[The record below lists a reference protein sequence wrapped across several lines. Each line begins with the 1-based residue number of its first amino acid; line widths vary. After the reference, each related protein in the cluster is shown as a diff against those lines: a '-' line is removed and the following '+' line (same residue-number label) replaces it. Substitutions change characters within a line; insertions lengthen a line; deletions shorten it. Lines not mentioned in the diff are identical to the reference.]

1 MSWWN
6 LREIWSNTYVLLCV
20 VKWVRFSIRCEYF
33 NNEHT
38 TTTTS
43 TTTSK
48 KKKKNNNNNSK
59 IPHKTQQQQP
69 CFKKEKSNLF
79 QVCPTVCELLGL
91 LWHSFTDKVNW
102 SLPVV
107 IYSRGYTVSSI
118 RDGWIKKCERVAQW
132 KVLQLSYIDVCVKE
146 RDRDIEMA
154 SEQERERQTNR
165 DRERQR
171 QTQRDRDRDKG
182 ER

>member
-1 MSWWN
+1 M
-6 LREIWSNTYVLLCV
+6 
-20 VKWVRFSIRCEYF
+20 
-33 NNEHT
+33 
-38 TTTTS
+38 
-43 TTTSK
+43 
-48 KKKKNNNNNSK
+48 
-59 IPHKTQQQQP
+59 
-69 CFKKEKSNLF
+69 
-79 QVCPTVCELLGL
+79 CELLGL

-171 QTQRDRDRDKG
+171 QTKTDREMESKTETETQLAR
-182 ER
+182 ERKRAETMNNLGMCLVFVI